1 MGKKSTQQKTRGTF
15 NPRSGIEQTGN
26 LKSSK
31 SCINEGMLKIIFFD
45 VEDYETDVLKQ
56 ACEGKY
62 DYKLI
67 NSPLNDMTD
76 FSENILKADVI
87 SCFTTSRVTGNI
99 LEKFSN
105 LKLIALRSVGFN
117 HIDIDYCKENDI
129 AVETTPN
136 YGNKSVAE
144 FAFGLMI
151 DVSRKITRAYN
162 DLAQEVVNPHLSMGF
177 ELGGKTIG
185 IIGLGAIGSEMA
197 RLAHGFDMNILGFD
211 IRENVELEEKYGVK
225 YTNFDSLLE
234 NSDVISLH
242 APLTK
247 ENHHLFNE
255 ESIKKMKPSA
265 VLINT
270 ARGEL
275 VDSQALYNALS
286 SGAIGGAGLDVL
298 EFEESL
304 SNPDYL
310 VDIDRL
316 SNNSLK
322 KTILNTRLLK
332 LENVII
338 TPHMAY
344 DTIEAVTRI
353 LNTTIENINAFSEG
367 RIQNNVVK

>member
-31 SCINEGMLKIIFFD
+31 SCINVGMLKIIFFD

-99 LEKFSN
+99 LKKFSN

-129 AVETTPN
+129 AVETTAN

-162 DLAQEVVNPHLSMGF
+162 DLVQEVVNPHLSMGF

-286 SGAIGGAGLDVL
+286 SGAICGAGLDVL

>member
-31 SCINEGMLKIIFFD
+31 SCINDGMLKIIFFD

-99 LEKFSN
+99 LKKFSN

-162 DLAQEVVNPHLSMGF
+162 DLVQEVVNPHLSMGF

-275 VDSQALYNALS
+275 VDSQALYNALC

>member
-1 MGKKSTQQKTRGTF
+1 
-15 NPRSGIEQTGN
+15 
-26 LKSSK
+26 
-31 SCINEGMLKIIFFD
+31 
-45 VEDYETDVLKQ
+45 
-56 ACEGKY
+56 
-62 DYKLI
+62 
-67 NSPLNDMTD
+67 
-76 FSENILKADVI
+76 
-87 SCFTTSRVTGNI
+87 
-99 LEKFSN
+99 
-105 LKLIALRSVGFN
+105 
-117 HIDIDYCKENDI
+117 
-129 AVETTPN
+129 
-136 YGNKSVAE
+136 
-144 FAFGLMI
+144 
-151 DVSRKITRAYN
+151 
-162 DLAQEVVNPHLSMGF
+162 
-177 ELGGKTIG
+177 
-185 IIGLGAIGSEMA
+185 MA

-286 SGAIGGAGLDVL
+286 SGAISGAGLDVL

-310 VDIDRL
+310 EDIDRL

>member
-1 MGKKSTQQKTRGTF
+1 
-15 NPRSGIEQTGN
+15 
-26 LKSSK
+26 
-31 SCINEGMLKIIFFD
+31 MLKIIFFD
-45 VEDYETDVLKQ
+45 VEDYESDALKK
-56 ACEGKY
+56 ASEGKY

-67 NSPLNDMTD
+67 NSPLNDLTELGEEIV
-76 FSENILKADVI
+76 SADVI
-87 SCFTTSRVTGNI
+87 SCFTTSRVTRTI
-99 LEKFSN
+99 LEKFVN

-117 HIDIDYCKENDI
+117 HIDIDYCKEKNI

-144 FAFGLMI
+144 FAFGLML
-151 DVSRKITRAYN
+151 DVSRKITSAYN
-162 DLAQEVVNPHLSMGF
+162 DLTQEVVNPHLSMGF

-185 IIGLGAIGSEMA
+185 IVGLGAIGAEMA
-197 RLAHGFDMNILGFD
+197 RLAYGFDMNILGYD
-211 IRENVELEEKYGVK
+211 IRENVELEKKYSVR
-225 YTNFDSLLE
+225 YTTFDSLLA

-247 ENHHLFNE
+247 DNYHIFNE
-255 ESIKKMKPSA
+255 ESFKKMKPSA

-286 SGAIGGAGLDVL
+286 AGAIKGAGLDVL

-353 LNTTIENINAFSEG
+353 LNTTIDNINAFSEG

>member
-99 LEKFSN
+99 LKKFSN

-197 RLAHGFDMNILGFD
+197 RLAYGFDMNILGFD

>member
-31 SCINEGMLKIIFFD
+31 SCINVGMLKIIFFD

-99 LEKFSN
+99 LKKFSN

-162 DLAQEVVNPHLSMGF
+162 DLVQEVVNPHLSMGF